1 VPWGVYLFGGL
12 GLAAAAGFTTF
23 AVLGTTGKND
33 DLEPCKPNCSEDQ
46 ISTVRQKYIVADVFL
61 GVTVVSALVASYLY
75 FTRPEV
81 RLSGLRALEG
91 GALAF

>member
-1 VPWGVYLFGGL
+1 
-12 GLAAAAGFTTF
+12 
-23 AVLGTTGKND
+23 
-33 DLEPCKPNCSEDQ
+33 
-46 ISTVRQKYIVADVFL
+46 
-61 GVTVVSALVASYLY
+61 VASYLY